1 MGKVLTFINEK
12 GGVGK
17 TSACFNLA
25 WAFSDIG
32 KKVLMIDLDGQRA
45 NLTYFCGIEKREDL
59 PTIYDILLGGREVK
73 DTIVKVRDKVDIIPA
88 TVNVANLSQSAKISR
103 MKQVVQEV
111 QDKYDYIF
119 IDVNPTPNWSHV
131 LALSSTEYAV
141 IVMLPDITSLEGN
154 MGIIESVEEVQGTT
168 NPNLKVLG
176 LLFNKNENRTNLSK
190 AVKERAEI
198 MANSLNTKVFN
209 SMIRNSVVLGENVIT
224 HKGITE
230 YKKTS
235 PAALDIYALADEI
248 VEKLRKDK

>member
-1 MGKVLTFINEK
+1 MGKVITFINEK

-17 TSACFNLA
+17 TSVCFNLA

-45 NLTYFCGIEKREDL
+45 NLTYFCGIEKSTNL
-59 PTIYDILLGGREVK
+59 LTVYNILMEERDVK
-73 DTIVKVRDKVDIIPA
+73 DTIIPVKEGVDIIPA
-88 TVNVANLSQSAKISR
+88 TVNVANLSQTAKISK
-103 MKQVVQEV
+103 MKQLIKEV
-111 QDKYDYIF
+111 EEDYDFIF

-131 LALSSTEYAV
+131 LALSATEYAV

-154 MGIIESVEEVQGTT
+154 MGIIESVSEVQGTT
-168 NPNLKVLG
+168 NPELKVLG

-190 AVKERAEI
+190 AVKDRAES
-198 MANSLNTKVFN
+198 MARSLDTYVFQN
-209 SMIRNSVVLGENVIT
+209 MIRNSVVLGENVIT

-248 VEKLRKDK
+248 MERI